1 MNVLAF
7 FAHPDDET
15 MLCGGTLSLLAAAGA
30 RVTVLCATRGEGG
43 ELGEPP
49 VCARDQ
55 IARVRSQEL
64 ACAVQALGCHDLVF
78 LDYVDPLVGPGEELY
93 AFSQDE
99 EKLAMELQEQ
109 LERSGAQALLTHGSN
124 GEYGHP
130 AHTLIYRAARR
141 AVAACGQS
149 APLWY
154 TIQAAYP
161 SHPRPRLMNADDPA
175 HLVVDVS
182 KVLDRKAQA
191 ALCHRTQHDLF
202 MRRTAELVGHPVTV
216 EETVLPEES
225 LRRVHPVVNGQ
236 PDDGLSRLLIPYLIP
251 KDE

>member
-43 ELGEPP
+43 ELGDPP
-49 VCARDQ
+49 VCRRDQ

-64 ACAVQALGCHDLVF
+64 ACAVQALGCHELVF

-93 AFSQDE
+93 AFSEDE
-99 EKLAMELQEQ
+99 EKLAEELQDQ

-130 AHTLIYRAARR
+130 AHILIYRAARR
-141 AVAACGQS
+141 AVAACGEH

-161 SHPRPRLMNADDPA
+161 SHPRPRLMNVDDPA

-182 KVLDRKAQA
+182 AVRERKAQA

-202 MRRTAELVGHPVTV
+202 VRRTAELVGHPVTV
-216 EETVLPEES
+216 QETVLEEES
-225 LRRVHPVVNGQ
+225 LRRAHPVVDGQ
-236 PDDGLSRLLIPYLIP
+236 PDDDLSQLLFPYQMQ
-251 KDE
+251 KND